1 MVIRPDLSTSF
12 NNPGSQLAFLARIV
26 KEFPGFVSVLMSEND
41 LQVTPN
47 FLLYEALAVQAKDI
61 IRLKRA
67 TGNQL
72 TPKYINHVPMFSL
85 PNEKK

>member
-1 MVIRPDLSTSF
+1 
-12 NNPGSQLAFLARIV
+12 
-26 KEFPGFVSVLMSEND
+26 MSENG

-61 IRLKRA
+61 VRLKRA

-72 TPKYINHVPMFSL
+72 TPKYINHVPIFSL
-85 PNEKK
+85 PNEKIINRLNVLYTFRCCELKD